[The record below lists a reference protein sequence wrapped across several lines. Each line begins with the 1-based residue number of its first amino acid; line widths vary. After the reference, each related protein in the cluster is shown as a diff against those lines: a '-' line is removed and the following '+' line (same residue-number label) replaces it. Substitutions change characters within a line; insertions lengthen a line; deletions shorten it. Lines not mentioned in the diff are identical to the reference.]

1 MKSEAQAGKLRTLN
15 RPRPVQVVASD
26 HGAPT
31 KVHAHGRM
39 KQVEAI
45 LETWRID
52 DEWWRE
58 AISRTYYSL
67 LLEGG
72 RHLTVY
78 HDLVE
83 GRWYSQPQ

>member
-1 MKSEAQAGKLRTLN
+1 M
-15 RPRPVQVVASD
+15 QVVAND
-26 HGAPT
+26 RGAPT
-31 KVHAHGRM
+31 RVRARDRM

-58 AISRTYYSL
+58 AISRAYYSL

-72 RHLTVY
+72 GHLTVY

-83 GRWYSQPQ
+83 GRWYSQPE